1 MHDNGIKKQK
11 KQKNMDEVISYLFVK
26 FSIVSEKK

>member
-1 MHDNGIKKQK
+1 MHDNGIK